1 MSEAVVLVKCC
12 LTSRPQQITIRH
24 ANILAAAEGPTS
36 LPTFPSP
43 FTGRTYP
50 YRIIDIELSDKTN
63 GDNSMVTSWQECA
76 MERIVINIPRGEI
89 IEPWV

>member
-1 MSEAVVLVKCC
+1 MCAETGHLGVYD
-12 LTSRPQQITIRH
+12 IRH

-36 LPTFPSP
+36 LPALPSP